1 MGRKDNKEKKGY
13 FNFNGIK
20 AQLMIK
26 NLISSGVILLSILSL
41 MGLISGNVITTS
53 IKSLMEEIS
62 AEGAQLI
69 SSEVNKKLMI
79 ADVISNSG
87 MLGSDVNEDKK
98 RNKIDEFKSKYDLT
112 DIFVINA
119 NGDVVNNE
127 VKKNV
132 SNEEFFIDGM
142 KGMKHVT
149 SPYLSDVTN
158 EYEMIYS
165 GPLLDDGKI
174 IGVLAVVDKAE
185 NFSKIVS
192 QIKYGKTGQA
202 YVMNKEGTLVGDS
215 SFELVTSQYNTTKLL
230 ETEPG
235 YKNLADLEAK
245 MMAGE
250 SGVDKVTYGNNL
262 GANQYI
268 AYHPIKDTSGWSLG
282 FYIREAEIM
291 EPLTKTS
298 YVLVVFVFLG
308 FIVIC
313 IVNYFIANGLS
324 KNFKKIES
332 ALNAFSVG
340 DFTGDI
346 EEKELRKKD
355 EIGSMYRSMEKT
367 KKSIKNIISSVKV
380 ASDTINSNMRTMSD
394 TTENMLNVSDGITQ
408 SVQETAAGNESQS
421 NDLVSINTSIDDFNY
436 KVNEMIK
443 DVSLL
448 NDSSKKIHK
457 KAIVSEGD
465 TSKLVLSIEDF
476 EGSFSSFINTINA
489 MNVKIDSVNNIV
501 NIINSISEQ
510 TNLLALNAAIEAA
523 RAGEYGRGFSVVAEE
538 VRKLAEQSKGS
549 AVEIS
554 NLIGGIIVE
563 NKNIT
568 NSTEMMNAEI
578 RSQKESVEKAIDSFR
593 SIENLINE
601 MLPKIEA
608 VETSSNEIAE
618 GKCAISEKIENCTS
632 ISEELSAT
640 TEEIAA
646 STEEF
651 NSSVDEINNFSKQL
665 KELSKGLKEELNV
678 FKI

>member
-87 MLGSDVNEDKK
+87 MLGSDINEDKK
-98 RNKIDEFKSKYDLT
+98 RHKIDEFKSKYDLT
-112 DIFVINA
+112 DIFLINA

-380 ASDTINSNMRTMSD
+380 ASDTINSNMGTMSD

-457 KAIVSEGD
+457 KAIVSEAD
-465 TSKLVLSIEDF
+465 TSKLVLSIENF
-476 EGSFSSFINTINA
+476 EGSFSSFVNTINA

-523 RAGEYGRGFSVVAEE
+523 RAGECGRGFSVVAEE

-568 NSTEMMNAEI
+568 NSTEMMSAEI

>member
-87 MLGSDVNEDKK
+87 MLGSDINEDKK
-98 RNKIDEFKSKYDLT
+98 RHKIDEFKSKYDLT
-112 DIFVINA
+112 DIFLINA

-332 ALNAFSVG
+332 ALNSFSVG

-538 VRKLAEQSKGS
+538 VRKLAEQSKRS

>member
-1 MGRKDNKEKKGY
+1 MGRKDNNEKKGY

-26 NLISSGVILLSILSL
+26 NLISSGVILLFILSL

-53 IKSLMEEIS
+53 IKSLMEEI
-62 AEGAQLI
+62 AVEGSELI

-79 ADVISNSG
+79 VDVISNSVIF
-87 MLGSDVNEDKK
+87 GSDVNEGEKK
-98 RNKIDEFKSKYDLT
+98 HKIDEFKSKYDLT
-112 DIFVINA
+112 DAFFINA
-119 NGDVVNNE
+119 DGDVVNSE

-132 SNEEFFIDGM
+132 SNEEFFIAGM
-142 KGMKHVT
+142 KGTKHVT
-149 SPYLSDVTN
+149 SPYLSDITN

-174 IGVLAVVDKAE
+174 VGVLAVVDKAE

-192 QIKYGKTGQA
+192 QIKYGETGQA
-202 YVMNKEGTLVGDS
+202 YVMNKEGTLIGDS

-250 SGVDKVTYGNNL
+250 SGVGKVTYDNNI

-291 EPLTKTS
+291 KPLTKTS
-298 YVLVVFVFLG
+298 FVLVVFVLLG

-332 ALNAFSVG
+332 ALNAFSIG
-340 DFTGDI
+340 DFTGNI
-346 EEKELRKKD
+346 EEKELRRKD
-355 EIGSMYRSMEKT
+355 EIGSIYRSMEKT

-394 TTENMLNVSDGITQ
+394 TTENMLSVSDGITK

-421 NDLVSINTSIDDFNY
+421 SDLVSISTSMDDFNY
-436 KVNEMIK
+436 KINEMIK
-443 DVSLL
+443 DISLL

-457 KAIVSEGD
+457 KAIVSEDD
-465 TSKLVLSIEDF
+465 TSKLVLSIENF
-476 EGSFSSFINTINA
+476 EGSFSSFIKTINA

-554 NLIGGIIVE
+554 NLIGGVIVE

-568 NSTEMMNAEI
+568 NSTEMMSAEI

-601 MLPKIEA
+601 MLPKIET

-618 GKCAISEKIENCTS
+618 EKCVINEKIENCTS

-665 KELSKGLKEELNV
+665 KELSKGLEEELNV